1 MIFMVRMHINWT
13 YTNVSSEASFS
24 IIGEVCTHSCAGCVA
39 ATLQTVSETDS
50 QTPQIN
56 VWSCSRLGWKHV
68 RGRCMDE
75 VDVAMK
81 GFYYN

>member
-1 MIFMVRMHINWT
+1 MYALKLKLCVR
-13 YTNVSSEASFS
+13 SEASFS
-24 IIGEVCTHSCAGCVA
+24 IIGEVCAHSCAGCVA

-50 QTPQIN
+50 QTAQIN

-68 RGRCMDE
+68 RGAWTKLI
-75 VDVAMK
+75 AMK